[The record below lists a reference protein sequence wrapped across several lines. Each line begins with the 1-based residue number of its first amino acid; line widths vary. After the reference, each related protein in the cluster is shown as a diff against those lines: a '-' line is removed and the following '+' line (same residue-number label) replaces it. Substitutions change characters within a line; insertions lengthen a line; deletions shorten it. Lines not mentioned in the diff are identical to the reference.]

1 MWRLLADDAAPP
13 LCYPDRSMPK
23 PEFITAQLLVSV
35 AVILVVIHLILVGVA
50 YCIFFERKIS
60 AWMQDRIGPNRAGFD
75 FNMPF
80 LSFLKGMGGWG
91 QPLADGLKFIF
102 KEDYQPPF
110 VDKVLFTLAPATI
123 VVPALIGFAIIPW
136 GGYVDVAAFTIPILD
151 WTIDAQRCTVAGADL
166 SIGLIYILATASL
179 GIYGVALGG
188 WASNNKYSMLGGLR
202 ASSQMLAYE
211 IPLGLSILAILLATG
226 TLLPTRIIQ
235 HQHDHGWLIFSQ
247 PLVAAI
253 FYMCSLAECNRAPF
267 DNAECEQELV
277 GGYHTEYSSMRF
289 ALFFLAEYAHMITGS
304 AIFAVLFLGGYGLSP
319 IPGFEFPLLSPTD
332 VAWYAMLAKFF
343 VLFGKTCLLIAFM
356 MVVRWTLPR
365 LRFDQVMSGAWQAI
379 IPVSMAMVLVN
390 ATLVYAGA
398 VNFFSTLLA
407 NAAVAGFVL
416 AIQPLLRRPVNRKIP
431 LAGSRFS
438 PLAGEQV
445 RTAPSG
451 AAREDDPV
459 RTAVSLG
466 AH

>member
-1 MWRLLADDAAPP
+1 
-13 LCYPDRSMPK
+13 MPK

-35 AVILVVIHLILVGVA
+35 AVILVVIHMILVGVA

-75 FNMPF
+75 FGQPY

-136 GGYVDVAAFTIPILD
+136 GGFVDVPQFTIPVLGWVIE
-151 WTIDAQRCTVAGADL
+151 AQRVVVAGSDL

-211 IPLGLSILAILLATG
+211 IPMGLSILTLLLVTG

-235 HQHDHGWLIFSQ
+235 HQQDNGWLLLSQ

-277 GGYHTEYSSMRF
+277 GGYHTEYASMRF

-304 AIFAVLFLGGYGLSP
+304 ALFAVMFLGGYKLWPFPGWEFPFLSP
-319 IPGFEFPLLSPTD
+319 AD
-332 VAWYAMLAKFF
+332 VGVIAVFAKFGVMF
-343 VLFGKTCLLIAFM
+343 AKTCLLIAFM

-365 LRFDQVMSGAWQAI
+365 LRFDQVMSSAWQAI
-379 IPVSMAMVLVN
+379 IPISMVMVLLN
-390 ATLVYAGA
+390 ATLVYLGSLNFVTSLAANLGAGL
-398 VNFFSTLLA
+398 VI
-407 NAAVAGFVL
+407 VG
-416 AIQPLLRRPVNRKIP
+416 IQPLLRRPVNRKIE

-438 PLAGEQV
+438 PLAGERV
-445 RTAPSG
+445 ATMAGGS
-451 AAREDDPV
+451 ARDDDPV
-459 RTAVSLG
+459 RTAAALG